1 MNTIFNGARR
11 YLPGLII
18 AALVAIA
25 AQFLSDHYGAPAM
38 LMAILIGLALNFLAT
53 EERTVAGVGLAARG
67 VLRLGVAMLGMR
79 ISVETLGAF
88 GVAPL
93 VLVAAAVALT
103 IAFGVLVS
111 RVIGLERLFGF
122 LTGGAVGICGASAAL
137 AIGAVLPPTPERE
150 RDISFTVI
158 SVTLASTL
166 AMILYPILA
175 AKLSLSG
182 TETALLLGATIH
194 DVAQV
199 VGAGF
204 SVSED
209 IGEAATLIKLFR
221 VVLLAPV
228 VMLAAVMWRRPD
240 KVATTRKQIL
250 PGFVVAFLAL
260 AGANSVGQ
268 IPEAV
273 KAIGEPVTR
282 AALLMAVGAV
292 GIRTSIPALA
302 TVGPRAL
309 MLVVAETLFLLAF
322 VAASVVL
329 ISV

>member
-1 MNTIFNGARR
+1 MTTIVNGARR
-11 YLPGLII
+11 YFPGLII

-53 EERTVAGVGLAARG
+53 EERTAAGIGLAARG
-67 VLRLGVAMLGMR
+67 VLRFGVALLGMR

-93 VLVAAAVALT
+93 ALVAAAVALT
-103 IAFGVLVS
+103 IAFGVLAS
-111 RVIGLERLFGF
+111 RAIGLERLFGF

-137 AIGAVLPPTPERE
+137 AIGAALPPTPERE
-150 RDISFTVI
+150 RDISFTVL

-175 AKLSLSG
+175 AKLGLSG
-182 TETALLLGATIH
+182 SETALLLGATIH

-204 SVSED
+204 SVSEG
-209 IGEAATLIKLFR
+209 IGEAATLVKLFR
-221 VVLLAPV
+221 VILLAPV
-228 VMLAAVMWRRPD
+228 VMLAALIWRRRD
-240 KVATTRKQIL
+240 KMATTRQQVL
-250 PGFVVAFLAL
+250 PGFVVAFLVL
-260 AGANSVGQ
+260 AAANSAALVPGS
-268 IPEAV
+268 V

-292 GIRTSIPALA
+292 GVRTSIPALA

-309 MLVVAETLFLLAF
+309 TLILAETVFLLVF
-322 VAASVVL
+322 VITGITFLPA
-329 ISV
+329 